1 MFIVI
6 KLISSTKGEL
16 INFITIYISSL
27 ERNIIAS
34 LFVQIL

>member
-1 MFIVI
+1 MFIII
-6 KLISSTKGEL
+6 KLTSSTKEEL
-16 INFITIYISSL
+16 VNFITVYISSL

>member
-6 KLISSTKGEL
+6 KLTSSTKGEL
-16 INFITIYISSL
+16 VNFIIVYISSL

-34 LFVQIL
+34 LFV